1 MRVIGILL
9 DTIML
14 FPPLALPLAVAV
26 VGEIVFFWLM
36 TRSPEDQ
43 ERLLFSVVLL
53 PVHALTFVMMVY
65 CVFDPKIAPV
75 FIQLYFSTAPL
86 LLLGLIAYLCFL
98 CRRKLMNRYLWMAAA
113 VWALYFVAIAVL
125 IVFAFL
131 LMSSF
136 QS

>member
-65 CVFDPKIAPV
+65 CVFDPKMASATAIPV
-75 FIQLYFSTAPL
+75 SYDGDQQSRNLD
-86 LLLGLIAYLCFL
+86 
-98 CRRKLMNRYLWMAAA
+98 RRSW
-113 VWALYFVAIAVL
+113 
-125 IVFAFL
+125 
-131 LMSSF
+131 LMSAMNTSIGYLYPRD
-136 QS
+136 

>member
-9 DTIML
+9 DTIKL

-86 LLLGLIAYLCFL
+86 LLLGLIAYLWFL
-98 CRRKLMNRYLWMAAA
+98 SRRKRLNRTIWTVA
-113 VWALYFVAIAVL
+113 VIWFLYFAAIL
-125 IVFAFL
+125 FMIVVMIL
-131 LMSSF
+131 LAHDMSH
-136 QS
+136 